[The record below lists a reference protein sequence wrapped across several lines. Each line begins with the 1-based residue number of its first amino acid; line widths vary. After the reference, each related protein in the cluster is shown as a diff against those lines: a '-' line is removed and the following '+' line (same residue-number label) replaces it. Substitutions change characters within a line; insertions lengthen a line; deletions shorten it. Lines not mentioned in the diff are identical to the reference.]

1 LLFYF
6 YRTSLHIWRVLILRV
21 GGSLMCEFVG
31 RVRTLESLLVQIEI
45 SFAFVE
51 PLWEDFFAS
60 MRILTNG
67 FVGRVG
73 TL

>member
-1 LLFYF
+1 MIF
-6 YRTSLHIWRVLILRV
+6 
-21 GGSLMCEFVG
+21 EFVG
-31 RVRTLESLLVQIEI
+31 RVRTLESLLVQKEI
-45 SFAFVE
+45 SFASVE
-51 PLWEDFFAS
+51 PHVGEVFFAS

>member
-1 LLFYF
+1 
-6 YRTSLHIWRVLILRV
+6 
-21 GGSLMCEFVG
+21 MCEFVG